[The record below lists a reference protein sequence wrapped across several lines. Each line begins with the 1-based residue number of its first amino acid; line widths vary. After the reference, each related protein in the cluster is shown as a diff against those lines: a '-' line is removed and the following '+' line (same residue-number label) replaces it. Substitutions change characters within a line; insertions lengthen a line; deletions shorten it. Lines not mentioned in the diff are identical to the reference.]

1 MFIPKIFLS
10 IISTYAM
17 NLAFLNFYIQK
28 LSSNPKFLTRFF
40 SNMLSTRK
48 AGAEYWVIVK
58 SVIACELSH

>member
-17 NLAFLNFYIQK
+17 KIAFLNFYIQK

-48 AGAEYWVIVK
+48 AGAEY
-58 SVIACELSH
+58 